1 MYVIAGGNADT
12 AYCRPAC
19 FVAVRDPLIA
29 MSTTHGQPGL
39 SSDQRSTIRSTILST
54 RHTLEDELRRQLE
67 KYGIYEDKKLPL
79 NKLTHLSAEELHT
92 RDRID
97 AAIERELESTEGDL
111 ERSIT
116 NYVREA
122 TKTYLNRF
130 VALKTIE
137 VRGLVEETI
146 TERPEY
152 GNRSYMHHTVAEIA
166 GELTNAPDD
175 GFGAALALAYQE
187 IGAEI
192 RMIFEESE
200 HTAFDLDAQ
209 VREEVLDELDAIDD
223 NAWESDEALGWV
235 YQFFGEEE
243 REEIDERV
251 DDENYKIAGT
261 DIATKTQLFTP
272 RYIVEWMVDN
282 SLGRTWLE
290 MQGERTNIDAE
301 DNCFYLAP
309 LEDSLIDREEK
320 PVEEIT
326 VLDPACGSGH
336 MLFYAF
342 DVLYQM
348 YLEEGEVP
356 KKYIPREIL
365 RNNLYGI
372 DIDSGAAQIA
382 ALSLYLKAKEKSPN
396 VAIPQLNIVSADA
409 VLVNG
414 DRKEAI
420 LNQAKSE
427 IEKDI
432 LEAVWDRFDN
442 IREFGSLVQVEEKI
456 DEVLGEKVD
465 EIKSTGQTE
474 FTEGGGLAKQASVV
488 TFDEED
494 ETRSWDQIKAQLLN
508 QVSALS
514 EEALE
519 HNDPIEEMFVG
530 EVKKSVRL
538 LDLIISQYD
547 VVVSNPPYLG
557 SSKMDS
563 ELKNFVKDNYLGSKD
578 LSTAF
583 IERCSDF
590 VGDDQFFAM
599 VTPENFMFQYSY
611 RKLRERILK
620 QQEFIET
627 AHLSG
632 HSFSGGDRPFT
643 ASFVMA
649 GGRHDWDIPSR
660 FYRLT
665 HEQQE
670 YKSHEKKIR
679 GLEEVIK
686 HNRNGKSHND
696 VYTVDQEAFLEIE
709 RTPIVYWFG
718 SEILNYFLDE
728 DSDRI
733 SEPQKGLSTGDDER
747 FLRKWWEV
755 PRSEIG
761 EKYEWIMTSGDDDD
775 YYTSSEKVVLW
786 ENNGEM
792 IKEASGS
799 HTRGE
804 SAYKTPGLTCRK
816 FGNEFTARKHPVD
829 HIFAESAYF
838 ISSKENADTAE
849 TIGYLCSSFVRYIM
863 NGLNPSMHFNTSAIS
878 SLPLPTEVQE
888 HPEIAALVGRAVE
901 VQKERFSLREI
912 KREFSDSEDISRTLN
927 DYHYRED
934 QLLAEIGIIHA
945 IIDELI
951 FSIINLSPEVEQ
963 RVYDKFGNQ
972 LHEEPVVGKTDSL
985 SSVVFHHINK
995 KNLSESE
1002 KEEIVEEISSTE
1014 SGAIIEIAEEIGQ
1027 SPLTVANLKYEYGL
1041 YSSDS
1046 KSQSAARLLSY
1057 YLGLVLGHHSEIE
1070 NLPTSSDGIL
1080 AFGDTYDN
1088 NVYERVQECFKYSFD
1103 NPEEMESKVEKML
1116 GKDIE
1121 EWLSEQF
1128 FRNHHCKEYRR
1139 RGQRIPIYWQLE
1151 SPKGAFSCFI
1161 YYHKI
1166 GENTLPKLRGQYLD
1180 PRIDELENELETLNA
1195 QTSGDDP
1202 DKELLK
1208 RKEEVQ
1214 NDLDDLNEFRETID
1228 EMIDD
1233 GVSVDVE
1240 RGIWENIKEWDQYDV
1255 LETGL
1260 PKLKSSYS
1268 R

>member
-1 MYVIAGGNADT
+1 
-12 AYCRPAC
+12 
-19 FVAVRDPLIA
+19 
-29 MSTTHGQPGL
+29 MSTTKGQPGL

-67 KYGIYEDKKLPL
+67 KYGIYEDKRLPL
-79 NKLTHLSAEELHT
+79 ENLTHLSVEETHT
-92 RDRID
+92 RRTLD

-137 VRGLVEETI
+137 VRGLIEETI

-175 GFGAALALAYQE
+175 GYGAALDLAYQE
-187 IGAEI
+187 IGSEI
-192 RMIFEESE
+192 RIIFEESE
-200 HTAFDLDAQ
+200 HTAINLDPQ
-209 VREEVLDELDAIDD
+209 VREKVLDKLDAIDD
-223 NAWESDEALGWV
+223 GAWESDEALGWV
-235 YQFFGEEE
+235 YQYFGEDE

-251 DDENYKIAGT
+251 DEENYKIEGT

-290 MQGERTNIDAE
+290 MQGEQTNIDTE

-309 LEDSLIDREEK
+309 LEDSLVDREEK
-320 PVEEIT
+320 PVEKIT

-342 DVLYQM
+342 DVFYQM

-356 KKYIPREIL
+356 EKYIPREIL
-365 RNNLYGI
+365 QNNLYGI
-372 DIDSGAAQIA
+372 DIDSGAVQIA
-382 ALSLYLKAKEKSPN
+382 ALSLYLKAKGKSPD

-409 VLVNG
+409 VLING
-414 DRKEAI
+414 ERKEAI
-420 LNQAKSE
+420 LNKAKSN

-442 IREFGSLVQVEEKI
+442 IREFGSLIQVEDKI

-465 EIKSTGQTE
+465 QIKSTGQTE
-474 FTEGGGLAKQASVV
+474 FTEGGRLAKQASVV
-488 TFDEED
+488 AFNEGD
-494 ETRSWDQIKAQLLN
+494 ETGSWDQIKVQLLN
-508 QVSALS
+508 RVSALS

-519 HNDPIEEMFVG
+519 HNDPIEEMFAG
-530 EVKKSVRL
+530 EVEKSVRL

-563 ELKNFVKDNYLGSKD
+563 ELKNFVKENYLGSRD

-583 IERCSDF
+583 IERCSEYTGENKY
-590 VGDDQFFAM
+590 VAM
-599 VTPENFMFQYSY
+599 VTPESFMFQYSY
-611 RKLRERILK
+611 RKLRKHLLSDT
-620 QQEFIET
+620 QFIEG
-627 AHLSG
+627 AHLSRY
-632 HSFSGGDRPFT
+632 SFDQAKDSYTIPFVFRNST
-643 ASFVMA
+643 PDNSQIA
-649 GGRHDWDIPSR
+649 R

-665 HEQQE
+665 HEQDE
-670 YKSHEKKIR
+670 YLEYQDKIR
-679 GLEEVIK
+679 GLSEIT
-686 HNRNGKSHND
+686 HSNRRSIDHKD
-696 VYTVDQEAFLEIE
+696 VYTVNQRSFLEIE

-718 SEILNYFLDE
+718 SEILDYFLDE
-728 DSDRI
+728 NNVRI
-733 SEPQKGLSTGDDER
+733 PEPQKGLSTGNDKR

-755 PRSEIG
+755 PQSEIG
-761 EKYEWIMTSGDDDD
+761 EKYEWIMTSGDNDV
-775 YYTSSEKVVLW
+775 YYTSSENVVLW
-786 ENNGEM
+786 ENNGER

-804 SAYKTPGLTCRK
+804 SAYKTTGLTCRK
-816 FGNEFTARKHPVD
+816 FGNEFTVRKHPVD

-838 ISSKENADTAE
+838 ISGEENSSIPE

-878 SLPLPTEVQE
+878 SLPLPSQVQE
-888 HPEIAALVGRAVE
+888 HSEIAALVERAVE
-901 VQKERFSLREI
+901 AQKKRFSLREI
-912 KREFSDSEDISRTLN
+912 KREFSDNEDISRALI

-934 QLLAEIGIIHA
+934 QLLAEIEIIHA
-945 IIDELI
+945 KIDELI
-951 FSIINLSPEVEQ
+951 FSIVNLSPEAEE

-972 LHEEPVVGKTDSL
+972 LHEGPVVGETDSL
-985 SSVVFHHINK
+985 SNVVSHHINNR
-995 KNLSESE
+995 NLDESE
-1002 KEEIVEEISSTE
+1002 KNKITKEISSIE
-1014 SGAIIEIAEEIGQ
+1014 SDSIIEIAKEIGR

-1057 YLGLVLGHHSEIE
+1057 YLGSILGHHNEIE
-1070 NLPTSSDGIL
+1070 DLPTSSDGIL
-1080 AFGDTYDN
+1080 PFGGTYDN
-1088 NVYERVQECFKYSFD
+1088 NVYECVQECFKFSFD

-1116 GKDIE
+1116 EKNIE
-1121 EWLSEQF
+1121 EWLSEQL

-1151 SPKGAFSCFI
+1151 SPNGAFSCFI

-1166 GENTLPKLRGQYLD
+1166 NQNTLPKLRGQYLD

-1195 QTSGDDP
+1195 QTSGDNP

-1208 RKEEVQ
+1208 RREEVKK
-1214 NDLDDLNEFRETID
+1214 DLDDVEEFRRTID

-1233 GVSVDVE
+1233 SVTVDFE
-1240 RGIWENIKEWDQYDV
+1240 KGIWENIKQWDQYEV

-1260 PKLKSSYS
+1260 PKLKSGYS